1 MPGDEV
7 SRSEV
12 ETRLAYTFSNKQLLR
27 RALTHSSAISPGKRI
42 EQSYQRLEFLGDR
55 VLGLVVADLLFQRA
69 PQANE
74 GELSRTLNSVVRKES
89 CAEVARSLDLGAA
102 IYLGTSEARTGG
114 ADKEAILGDV
124 CEAIIGAIYCDG
136 GLDGA
141 RDFIKRAF
149 STHLSDTNAHRADA
163 KTSLQEWAQGR
174 RLPTPTYT
182 ETARTGPDHA
192 PLFSISVSV
201 EGFDEAMGQGPSKKI
216 AEHKAALSFLKR
228 EAIWDHKQ

>member
-1 MPGDEV
+1 MPADDI
-7 SRSEV
+7 SDSEV
-12 ETRLAYTFSNKQLLR
+12 EMRLGYVFSNKQLLR

-42 EQSYQRLEFLGDR
+42 ENSYQRLEFLGDR

-74 GELSRTLNSVVRKES
+74 GELSRTLNSIVRKES

-114 ADKEAILGDV
+114 AGKEAILGDV

-136 GLDGA
+136 GLDSA
-141 RDFIKRAF
+141 HAFIKKAF
-149 STHLSDTNAHRADA
+149 AAQLNNADAHRADA

-174 RLPTPTYT
+174 RLPPPAYT

-201 EGFDEAMGQGPSKKI
+201 EGFDEASGQGPSKKI
-216 AEHKAALSFLKR
+216 AEHKAARNFLKR
-228 EAIWDHKQ
+228 EAIWDDEQ

>member
-1 MPGDEV
+1 MTPDNPSSSKLEK
-7 SRSEV
+7 
-12 ETRLAYTFSNKQLLR
+12 RLEYNFSDKELLK

-42 EQSYQRLEFLGDR
+42 EHSYQRLEFLGDR
-55 VLGLVVADLLFQRA
+55 VLGLVVADLLFKRS

-114 ADKEAILGDV
+114 AQKEAILGDV

-136 GLDGA
+136 GLPGA
-141 RDFIKRAF
+141 YAF
-149 STHLSDTNAHRADA
+149 VEKAFAAHLNNADAHRADA

-174 RLPTPTYT
+174 KLPPPTYA
-182 ETARTGPDHA
+182 EISRTGPDHA
-192 PLFSISVSV
+192 PLFSIEVSV
-201 EGFDEAMGQGPSKKI
+201 KGFPGAKAQGPSKKI
-216 AEHKAALSFLKR
+216 AEHKAAQNFLRR
-228 EAIWDHKQ
+228 EKIWNQDQ

>member
-1 MPGDEV
+1 MPGDEI

-12 ETRLAYTFSNKQLLR
+12 ETRLAYTFSNKQLLK

-55 VLGLVVADLLFQRA
+55 VLGLVVADLLFTRA
-69 PQANE
+69 PGANE

-89 CAEVARSLDLGAA
+89 CAQVARSLDLGAA

-136 GLDGA
+136 GLESA
-141 RDFIKRAF
+141 HAFIKKAF
-149 STHLSDTNAHRADA
+149 GAHLNNADAHRADA

-174 RLPTPTYT
+174 RLPPPAYT
-182 ETARTGPDHA
+182 ETDRTGPDHA
-192 PLFSISVSV
+192 PVFSISVCV
-201 EGFDEAMGQGPSKKI
+201 EGFAEASGQGPTKKI

-228 EAIWDHKQ
+228 EAIWEQNQ